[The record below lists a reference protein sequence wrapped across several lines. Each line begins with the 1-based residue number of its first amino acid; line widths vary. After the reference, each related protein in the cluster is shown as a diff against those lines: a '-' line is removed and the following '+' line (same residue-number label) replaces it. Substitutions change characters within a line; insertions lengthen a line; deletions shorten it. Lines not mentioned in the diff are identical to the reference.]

1 MAIHY
6 SIFLCLAVIIISQQK
21 TFAAPV
27 LPQLEGFIKVNSTV
41 LDEFIDDK
49 IDNTYGDRP
58 FLFNLNTTVLEDY
71 VKKMI
76 EQIFADQPCKFANNT
91 FIIIY

>member
-1 MAIHY
+1 MAIYY
-6 SIFLCLAVIIISQQK
+6 SIFLCLAVIITTQQT

-27 LPQLEGFIKVNSTV
+27 SPQLEAFIKVNSNV